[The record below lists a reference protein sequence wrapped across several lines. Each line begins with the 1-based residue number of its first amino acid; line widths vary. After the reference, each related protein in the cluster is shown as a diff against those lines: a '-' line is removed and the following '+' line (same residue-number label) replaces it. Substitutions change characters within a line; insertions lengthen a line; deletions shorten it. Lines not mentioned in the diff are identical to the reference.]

1 MPVPMAASADCDHP
15 TMTRAQPRNCYSG
28 WSCTTLDDDYPDWLR
43 QISDHPAILHVRGQ
57 LRPGRRYVAC
67 VGTRQP
73 SVFGQAAARAISGF
87 LAAHD
92 WTIVSGLALGVDT
105 LCHEAAL
112 EAGGHT
118 VAILANGLD
127 SVYPAQNRGLAERI
141 LAAGG
146 ALLSEQS
153 LGTPAL
159 PRNLVSRDRL
169 QSGMSAATI
178 VMQTDLRGGTMHT
191 VRFALLQGRPL
202 MAPVPQDSHTAEPKS
217 RGILALTQ
225 RTGTELAHLVGASG
239 AYAEHLTKK
248 FADQPVALSLDGR
261 DGYVSLLD
269 MLEKIPVENPARRP
283 PAQQLGLWDS

>member
-1 MPVPMAASADCDHP
+1 
-15 TMTRAQPRNCYSG
+15 MTRERPKHCCSG

-43 QISDHPAILHVRGQ
+43 QISDRPPILHVRGR

-73 SVFGQAAARAISGF
+73 SVFGQAAARGISGF
-87 LAAHD
+87 LAAQG

-105 LCHEAAL
+105 LCHEATL

-146 ALLSEQS
+146 ALLSEQP

-159 PRNLVSRDRL
+159 PRHLVSRDRL

-178 VMQTDLRGGTMHT
+178 VMQTDLLGGTMHT
-191 VRFALLQGRPL
+191 VRFTLLQDRL
-202 MAPVPQDSHTAEPKS
+202 LIAPVPQETHADEPKS

-225 RTGTELAHLVGASG
+225 HTGAELAPLVGASG
-239 AYAEHLTKK
+239 AYAELLTKK
-248 FADQPVALSLDGR
+248 FADRPVALPLYGR
-261 DGYVSLLD
+261 DSYAPLLE
-269 MLEKIPVENPARRP
+269 MLEKMSAESPAHTP
-283 PAQQLGLWDS
+283 PAQQLALWDS

>member
-1 MPVPMAASADCDHP
+1 MTLNKTVTRSRP
-15 TMTRAQPRNCYSG
+15 TNCYSG
-28 WSCTTLDDDYPDWLR
+28 WSCTTLDEDYPDWLR
-43 QISDHPAILHVRGQ
+43 QISDRPTILHVRGR

-73 SVFGQAAARAISGF
+73 SVFGQAAACAISGF

-146 ALLSEQS
+146 ALLSEQP

-178 VMQTDLRGGTMHT
+178 VMQTDLIGGTMHT

-202 MAPVPQDSHTAEPKS
+202 IAPVPQEAHADEPKS

-225 RTGTELAHLVGASG
+225 RTGTELVRLVGASG

-248 FADQPVALSLDGR
+248 FADRSVALPLDDR
-261 DGYVSLLD
+261 DGYAALLD
-269 MLEKIPVENPARRP
+269 MLEKMPVESPARRA
-283 PAQQLGLWDS
+283 PAQQLGLWDT